1 MYGIDASKYIN
12 NGKVIV
18 SLKQPKVIARVRI
31 CGGLN
36 FSITEDMEFEMPT
49 EEQRKNL
56 RKTFGIEVELVED
69 EHL

>member
-1 MYGIDASKYIN
+1 MYGIDVNKYIN
-12 NGKVIV
+12 CGNVV
-18 SLKQPKVIARVRI
+18 MSLKSPKVVARVRI

-36 FSITEDMEFEMPT
+36 FNITDTMEFEMPT
-49 EEQRKNL
+49 EEQRENL

>member
-1 MYGIDASKYIN
+1 MYGIDANNYIN
-12 NGKVIV
+12 NGNVILALR
-18 SLKQPKVIARVRI
+18 SPKVIARVRL

-36 FSITEDMEFEMPT
+36 FSITDDMEFERPT
-49 EEQRKNL
+49 EEQRENL